1 MLAIPGAILGCP
13 EMENG
18 RVRQKRRKP
27 RLPSAAEKVQRL
39 LSQRPAGPVPAALVI
54 SISKMT
60 SASELRRL
68 ADRSENPVARTCL
81 RKAAALAD
89 RPQTPPVAYSE
100 PQSEW
105 TRFFAGAGHDGG
117 RLGAI
122 SVVSKAEGY
131 CSGRFAETKRS
142 RVPPRSRRES
152 NLCPRGGRNGPPRL
166 PARDECTT
174 AARPLFGPPRTREM

>member
-1 MLAIPGAILGCP
+1 M
-13 EMENG
+13 
-18 RVRQKRRKP
+18 RHKRRKP
-27 RLPSAAEKVQRL
+27 RLPTSAEKVHGL
-39 LSQRPAGPVPAALVI
+39 LRQRPAGPVPVALVI

-68 ADRSENPVARTCL
+68 ADLSSDPVARTCL
-81 RKAAALAD
+81 RKAAALAG
-89 RPQTPPVAYSE
+89 RRQTLPVAYSE

-105 TRFFAGAGHDGG
+105 TRFGTRSRRRTSRGDLEKLERLEGG
-117 RLGAI
+117 I
-122 SVVSKAEGY
+122 SCGGTAEAKAEGY